1 METMWK
7 LANSRTGAWL
17 GVALGLLLMAMV
29 TVGQAA
35 SEAAKKGCR
44 GAKAH
49 SGPAIVSPPGGPRT
63 VPGADRLPADESP
76 GADHVSGDHRLP
88 ADPGKKATVNIA
100 RMADTPATQ
109 G

>member
-7 LANSRTGAWL
+7 LANFWAGAWL
-17 GVALGLLLMAMV
+17 GVALGLFFLAMV

-35 SEAAKKGCR
+35 SETRKKGCR

-49 SGPAIVSPPGGPRT
+49 SGPAIVFPPGGPRT

-76 GADHVSGDHRLP
+76 GADHLSGDHRLP
-88 ADPGKKATVNIA
+88 PG
-100 RMADTPATQ
+100 
-109 G
+109 